1 MIIERFNIF
10 KNKEEKYF
18 LILHRPNE
26 GDYSI
31 LYKLTHGIEDF
42 ITTDEINSSNINIL
56 KGKNNNIES
65 FPTIELANDRLD
77 NILHKYSDSQWTNRN
92 NWMIKTFD
100 ELNFLFTTNK
110 FNL

>member
-42 ITTDEINSSNINIL
+42 ITTDEINSSNSIMQAS
-56 KGKNNNIES
+56 S
-65 FPTIELANDRLD
+65 FTGGAFLYPFFLTCFPDSLTVFSDQVFLTLCAYLDRFSKREKEFYD
-77 NILHKYSDSQWTNRN
+77 
-92 NWMIKTFD
+92 
-100 ELNFLFTTNK
+100 
-110 FNL
+110 